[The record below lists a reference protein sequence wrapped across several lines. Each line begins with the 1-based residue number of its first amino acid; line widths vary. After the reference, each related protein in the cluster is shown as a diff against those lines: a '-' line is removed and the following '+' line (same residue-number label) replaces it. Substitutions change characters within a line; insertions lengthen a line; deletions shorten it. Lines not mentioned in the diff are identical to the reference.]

1 MPKNK
6 CPSEGQKGVSKM
18 KLCPNARP
26 TDEYHGWLCMIT
38 DCACEYL
45 IPYAEGCTYLDKEDS
60 EEKSDNNAEI

>member
-1 MPKNK
+1 
-6 CPSEGQKGVSKM
+6 M